1 MKPVLSISK
10 DIRRIGA
17 LVLSIALVLSL
28 GTGCGS
34 TTTDAKKPEVAA
46 EVKAEKYPT
55 RPINIIVPF
64 GPGGGA
70 DQLGRLL
77 SKELSQKLGVSFPV
91 VNMAGASGAVGMAKL
106 VTEPADGYNM
116 YVYVTDTHATLASAK
131 PAFKLDEFTTVARML
146 KAPSFFFVPMNS
158 PIKTWADLEKK
169 MKDNPGQVKVAGN
182 GEGSIDDVALTYLAK
197 NHGITVNK
205 IPYSNPG
212 ERYTSILGGHADVL
226 YEQAGDVA
234 SYLDQKQMRPVLV
247 FDEKRLAQF
256 PDIPCTGELGMKVF
270 FPFDRTI
277 IMKAGTSPDQIKI
290 LSAALKDIYDNSP
303 DFQKFLKVNYTTA
316 DSFMGAE
323 DSKKALADSV
333 AEMNKALGK

>member
-1 MKPVLSISK
+1 MKKL
-10 DIRRIGA
+10 GA
-17 LVLSIALVLSL
+17 LILVIALVLTI
-28 GTGCGS
+28 GTGCG
-34 TTTDAKKPEVAA
+34 TTSKPTSVSQKPDNAPAKV
-46 EVKAEKYPT
+46 EKYPT

-131 PAFKLDEFTTVARML
+131 PAFKLEEFTTVARML
-146 KAPSFFFVPMNS
+146 KAPSFFFVKMDS

-247 FDEKRLAQF
+247 FDEKRMPEF
-256 PDIPCTGELGMKVF
+256 PDVVSTGELNMKVF

-277 IMKAGTSPDQIKI
+277 IMKAGTSPEQIKI
-290 LSAALKDIYDNSP
+290 LSDAMKEIYDKSP
-303 DFQKFLKVNYTTA
+303 DFQKFLKVNYTTS
-316 DSFMGAE
+316 DSFMGPE
-323 DSKKALADSV
+323 DAKKALADSV